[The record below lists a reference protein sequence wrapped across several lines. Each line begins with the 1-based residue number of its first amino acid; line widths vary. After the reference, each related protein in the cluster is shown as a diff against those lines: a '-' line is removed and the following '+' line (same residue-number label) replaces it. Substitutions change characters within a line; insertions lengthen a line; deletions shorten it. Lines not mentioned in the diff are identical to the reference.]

1 MQEERE
7 RGRIIGLRQRRL
19 ATAEWAASFVP
30 LFAEARREL
39 PIYADTGEPSQDAYA
54 RWLTENGIL
63 TRRQKKIWRS
73 ESVRRLFDIHI
84 GLIDEAEREFEIAM
98 AIVRFKMRY
107 ADHAARKALAAE
119 EETATNERA
128 SAIRDALRL
137 AAALRGQTY
146 EDRPVP
152 ERLELKSPP
161 RTGRSQRR
169 SARQAAEAETVK
181 KQLPLL

>member
-30 LFAEARREL
+30 LLAEARREL

-98 AIVRFKMRY
+98 AIVRFKMGY
-107 ADHAARKALAAE
+107 ADPAARKALATE

-137 AAALRGQTY
+137 AADLRGQTY

-152 ERLELKSPP
+152 ERLQLKSVV
-161 RTGRSQRR
+161 RTGRRQRR
-169 SARQAAEAETVK
+169 TARQTADAEIAEE
-181 KQLPLL
+181 QLSLF